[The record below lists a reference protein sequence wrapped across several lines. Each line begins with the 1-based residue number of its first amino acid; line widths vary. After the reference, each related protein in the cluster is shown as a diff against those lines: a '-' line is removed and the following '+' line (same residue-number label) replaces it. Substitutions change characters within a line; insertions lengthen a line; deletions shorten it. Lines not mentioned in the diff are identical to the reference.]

1 MLLSLDTKKTL
12 VSVLVWAVI
21 LSSATFAVG
30 LYYIGSYIG
39 CAGVVMIMLSSPK
52 WLPGIVV
59 RMRMMLLTRINNG
72 QAGSG
77 EGFEVPS
84 KEIDSSEFKYLYR
97 QRSAH
102 GRSEGAALSDLFWYF
117 LSPGPEVHQEQV
129 ENGEKYDAIN
139 AVSKQLLA
147 LSQERTEELILK
159 YGDEYLNKTVNGPT
173 FVHLR
178 DYYMP
183 LFAKFFHE
191 VVFGDEGD
199 DEIIADIVAFATN
212 VIETLKWVSL
222 RDMPCR
228 LKVTEYARK
237 RIMAGDLQAQIPE
250 GLSLDEV
257 VLSVQGG
264 FLNTAIVQ
272 SSEAM
277 AHATLAMAT
286 HPEEAKK
293 LSQCE
298 PSDKYTSCFINEV
311 FRLWPLFGIAHRIT
325 TAEITL
331 KDGRVL
337 PSGAVV
343 CFNYPAYHGEGYE
356 NGDDFQP
363 SRWETLR
370 MSEVNHVPFGVAG
383 NRPCPAQRLAGMYL
397 NVLCPFIAKRVT
409 PTSVIEHTR
418 SLPGR
423 GFCMLQ
429 NRGTERMNITTI
441 HLLSYMFIY
450 EQIDCVFRSLRQFF
464 CAFVIVREAQSL
476 RLCDRFFKSGQ
487 KMLPINQEFPST
499 PRTAHES

>member
-1 MLLSLDTKKTL
+1 MLSLEAKKKV
-12 VSVLVWAVI
+12 VSLLVWFVI
-21 LSSATFAVG
+21 LSAFASAAA
-30 LYYIGSYIG
+30 LYYIGSNIG
-39 CAGVVMIMLSSPK
+39 CVGVLLIILASPK
-52 WLPGIVV
+52 WLPGRVV

-72 QAGSG
+72 SNGSG

-84 KEIDSSEFKYLYR
+84 KEIDSTEFKYLYK

-129 ENGEKYDAIN
+129 ENGEKYEAIN
-139 AVSKQLLA
+139 AISKQLLA

-159 YGDEYLNKTVNGPT
+159 YGEQYLNKTVKGAT

-199 DEIIADIVAFATN
+199 DEAIEDIVAFATN

-222 RDMPCR
+222 RDMPRR

-237 RIMAGDLQAQIPE
+237 RIMAGDLQANIPD
-250 GLSLDEV
+250 GLTLDEV

-264 FLNTAIVQ
+264 FLNTAVVQ

-277 AHATLAMAT
+277 AHATLAMAS

-293 LSQCE
+293 LAQCE

-325 TAEITL
+325 TEEISL
-331 KDGRVL
+331 KNGKVL
-337 PSGAVV
+337 PRGAVV

-356 NGDDFQP
+356 NGHVFDP
-363 SRWETLR
+363 SRWDTLR
-370 MSEVNHVPFGVAG
+370 MSQVNHVPFGVAG

-397 NVLCPFIAKRVT
+397 NVLCPFIARRVT
-409 PTSVIEHTR
+409 PISVVEHTR

-429 NRGTERMNITTI
+429 NKGTERLNFTII
-441 HLLSYMFIY
+441 HLLAYMWLY
-450 EQIDCVFRSLRQFF
+450 EQVDCVFRSLRQFF

-487 KMLPINQEFPST
+487 KMLPINQEFATT
-499 PRTAHES
+499 PRTATES